1 MIVYTVQTEEAWKQF
16 KKLGY
21 LEGNKEFIDPDDVY
35 SYDWMVRV
43 AKTRLP
49 HYEGNYPIWVWE
61 ANNYP
66 NRNHKAWGSTN
77 SKMVILTLDVP
88 KEWVLWSYFDYRC
101 CAMTD
106 GSTYLHT
113 KNKCTLDEWYTYMDK
128 EYGITF
134 DFDYLLSHPD
144 WCLGKEDSL
153 EKQGVIG
160 KIPLSFVKKVRRFR
174 AKTDK
179 SISKIRSDNWD
190 NRKENRIKKMNRKL
204 RKRNDKQKRIQK
216 RLIRN

>member
-66 NRNHKAWGSTN
+66 NRNHKAWVEQIQNGNFNT
-77 SKMVILTLDVP
+77 
-88 KEWVLWSYFDYRC
+88 RC
-101 CAMTD
+101 TERMGTME
-106 GSTYLHT
+106 L
-113 KNKCTLDEWYTYMDK
+113 
-128 EYGITF
+128 F
-134 DFDYLLSHPD
+134 
-144 WCLGKEDSL
+144 
-153 EKQGVIG
+153 
-160 KIPLSFVKKVRRFR
+160 
-174 AKTDK
+174 
-179 SISKIRSDNWD
+179 
-190 NRKENRIKKMNRKL
+190 
-204 RKRNDKQKRIQK
+204 
-216 RLIRN
+216 